1 MLQSRARRNTLE
13 GSLRAAP
20 SCPHQCAPMRPVRL
34 NCCTRVRRSAGP
46 QVCVCVCTGL
56 CFHQRV
62 PVCGTVKALDVYRV
76 SACPY
81 RLSILF
87 SIHCAF
93 LAPDRIC
100 TVNPHLRTC
109 TESVPVEVLR
119 IFGCCVQHLFHVFGS
134 AGKRPLSYWYPP
146 PLTPTCTP
154 SHYLLSFTSTPLP
167 VANVTWSRRFSRPS
181 IGLG

>member
-100 TVNPHLRTC
+100 TVNPHLRTGPRRGASDLRMLC
-109 TESVPVEVLR
+109 TASLP
-119 IFGCCVQHLFHVFGS
+119 VFGS